1 MTSRVSGPKADALL
15 TENLPV
21 IERAVAFACRRYG
34 LRPDEAEELES
45 IVKLKLIENDYAILN
60 AYERRSS
67 FATFISIV
75 VQRMAIDFRV
85 HEWGKWHA
93 SAEAKRIGPLAIDL
107 ERLLHRE
114 GRTIEEAATILRES
128 RETVEQLAARLPA
141 RAPRRRDVAIEEA
154 EPAAV
159 TRPADAEELVFAG
172 ERRKT
177 SERVS
182 AIVSALLSRV
192 PDDEQLILQLRFEG
206 GMTVA
211 QISRALQIDQ
221 KLTYRRIERR
231 VRELKEELLRAGV
244 DSRDVLDLIGHDE
257 AALRFNFGKRQT
269 RPSIPGDERTQAQTE
284 DRR

>member
-1 MTSRVSGPKADALL
+1 MSGPKADALL

-34 LRPDEAEELES
+34 LRPEDAEEFES
-45 IVKLKLIENDYAILN
+45 VVKLKLIENDYAILK
-60 AYERRSS
+60 AYEHRSS

-75 VQRMAIDFRV
+75 VQRMAIDFRI

-93 SAEAKRIGPLAIDL
+93 SAEAKRLGPLAVDI

-114 GRTIEEAATILRES
+114 GRTIEDAAAILRES

-141 RAPRRRDVAIEEA
+141 RPPRRRDVAIEDA
-154 EPAAV
+154 EPAAI
-159 TRPADAEELVFAG
+159 TKPADAEDLVFAG
-172 ERRKT
+172 ERRET

-182 AIVSALLSRV
+182 AIMSALLSRV

-221 KLTYRRIERR
+221 KVTYRRIERR
-231 VRELKEELLRAGV
+231 MHELKEELLRAGV
-244 DSRDVLDLIGHDE
+244 DPRDVLDLIGRDD
-257 AALRFNFGKRQT
+257 AILRFGFGKENP

-284 DRR
+284 VRR